1 MIDSII
7 IFSGIKRKNIVG
19 MMRQACNPR
28 TWEAEVRGSQV
39 PGQPAMYS
47 ESLSPKK
54 NKPEIEYRLSM
65 CGGLDPT
72 LPLALK

>member
-19 MMRQACNPR
+19 MMRQACNPH

-54 NKPEIEYRLSM
+54 TNQRLST
-65 CGGLDPT
+65 D
-72 LPLALK
+72 